1 MFYCKSCK
9 FLTERKY
16 NYTRHIATNN
26 CIKARQKENIEVFE
40 NVPPNEQ
47 NVPPNE
53 QNVPPNEQNVPP
65 NEQNVPLLYNCKKC
79 NKIYKTKKHLMN
91 HETKCKG
98 IDELTCPICMKSFTT
113 RQHKY
118 RHIQVNNCKAKSII
132 HSRIPNIQNIT
143 NIENQNITNNNN
155 IQNNIIINNFGNER
169 LNHITDED
177 IQRILTSGINTIPL
191 YIEKKHF
198 DKNFPENN
206 NIIYTKE
213 NKCKVM
219 ENDKWQEKN
228 LELLSS
234 KLIQDNSEYLLLYY
248 DENKSELS
256 EKILDEDI
264 MDHVKNKLIL
274 IYNKCDS
281 DKYKK
286 ILSII
291 KDLIKNFQ

>member
-1 MFYCKSCK
+1 MVIFTCSYCFYFSDRKHN
-9 FLTERKY
+9 LTKHIERKHSRELSTSAM
-16 NYTRHIATNN
+16 NTNE
-26 CIKARQKENIEVFE
+26 Q
-40 NVPPNEQ
+40 NVPLNEQ
-47 NVPPNE
+47 NVPPN
-53 QNVPPNEQNVPP
+53 VQNVPP
-65 NEQNVPLLYNCKKC
+65 NEQNVPLLHNCKKC
-79 NKIYKTKKHLMN
+79 NKIYKTKRHLMN
-91 HETKCKG
+91 HEIKCKG
-98 IDELTCPICMKSFTT
+98 IDELTCEICMKSFTT
-113 RQHKY
+113 RQHKH
-118 RHIQVNNCKAKSII
+118 RHIQANKCKAKSII
-132 HSRIPNIQNIT
+132 HSRTPNIQNIT
-143 NIENQNITNNNN
+143 YISNIENHNITNNN

-169 LNHITDED
+169 LNHITNED
-177 IQRILTSGINTIPL
+177 IQKILTSGINTIPL

-206 NIIYTKE
+206 NIFYTKE
-213 NKCKVM
+213 NKCHVM

-234 KLIQDNSEYLLLYY
+234 KLIADNSEYLLLYY

-281 DKYKK
+281 NKYKK

>member
-1 MFYCKSCK
+1 M
-9 FLTERKY
+9 
-16 NYTRHIATNN
+16 
-26 CIKARQKENIEVFE
+26 
-40 NVPPNEQ
+40 
-47 NVPPNE
+47 
-53 QNVPPNEQNVPP
+53 
-65 NEQNVPLLYNCKKC
+65 
-79 NKIYKTKKHLMN
+79 
-91 HETKCKG
+91 
-98 IDELTCPICMKSFTT
+98 
-113 RQHKY
+113 
-118 RHIQVNNCKAKSII
+118 
-132 HSRIPNIQNIT
+132 
-143 NIENQNITNNNN
+143 
-155 IQNNIIINNFGNER
+155 
-169 LNHITDED
+169 NHITDED

-264 MDHVKNKLIL
+264 IDHVKNKLIL
-274 IYNKCDS
+274 IYNKCDY